1 MSRIEDDACVE
12 IASLATEYLESAL
25 TSAER
30 AQFEAHLRECPGC
43 VTYLDQ
49 IRTTA
54 VLAQEAPR
62 PALAPDERDAF
73 LEALRRWKRERG
85 APGRENPR

>member
-25 TSAER
+25 TQDER
-30 AQFEAHLRECPGC
+30 REFESHLGACPGC
-43 VTYLDQ
+43 VIYLDQ

-54 VLAQEAPR
+54 ALAREAPR
-62 PALAPDERDAF
+62 PELPPAERDAF
-73 LEALRRWKRERG
+73 LAALRRWKRERDARN
-85 APGRENPR
+85 AP